1 MSFGCIST
9 PISFLIHSNNSIVDN
24 ESKPNEIN
32 GSEVLYSLLSPPKNS
47 ANLDVII
54 SLLIL
59 DSWLTD
65 FVITGFCLIGFVII
79 DFIIGF
85 WLIGFVIIGFIIG
98 FCLIGFVVCF
108 FDST

>member
-47 ANLDVII
+47 ASLDVII

-59 DSWLTD
+59 GS
-65 FVITGFCLIGFVII
+65 CLIGSCLTYSCLT
-79 DFIIGF
+79 DSC
-85 WLIGFVIIGFIIG
+85 LTYSCLIG
-98 FCLIGFVVCF
+98 FCLIGSCLTGSCLIGSKLL
-108 FDST
+108 DI